1 MLVYTWNSL
10 SLNLEGYY
18 YLLFEVHLKWHSRQ
32 LLKPACPK
40 ARDPQ
45 QENPRQ
51 WEALAARQGAHLPPT
66 PVQQQRPSK
75 AMKKE
80 HYCFLNDIP
89 LTKSSWAS
97 TLNPTPENVVPSLS
111 LGSYR
116 ALLVLMWCSWHK
128 TLSHSITVTTH
139 RITFCL
145 SSKEF
150 LNSIFLSLKPSTH
163 THTHTERSPNVLI
176 TLSTVQKAL

>member
-18 YLLFEVHLKWHSRQ
+18 LLSEVHLKWHSRQ

-45 QENPRQ
+45 QESPRQ
-51 WEALAARQGAHLPPT
+51 WEALEARQGACPQP
-66 PVQQQRPSK
+66 QCSQQRPSK

-89 LTKSSWAS
+89 LTTSSWAS
-97 TLNPTPENVVPSLS
+97 TPNPTPENVVPSLS

-116 ALLVLMWCSWHK
+116 ALVVLMWYSWHK
-128 TLSHSITVTTH
+128 TLSPGITVTI
-139 RITFCL
+139 RNITFCL
-145 SSKEF
+145 SSKVF

-163 THTHTERSPNVLI
+163 THTHTHRA
-176 TLSTVQKAL
+176 LSKRTN